1 MGSFSWVTQD
11 TNESISVTSP
21 KKVYMLDNKGNKWE
35 EDRYQGYGVFGGK
48 DFYQLVAEMNAEF
61 YPDVKDRL
69 TGDVDN
75 DRDIGISLAYGKR
88 PALSPNLYHSEHIE
102 WSNSTPQDCE
112 HQGYAP
118 GPEDYDDDHEYWDD
132 F

>member
-11 TNESISVTSP
+11 TNESIAVTSP

-35 EDRYQGYGVFGGK
+35 EDRYQGYGLFGGK

-88 PALSPNLYHSEHIE
+88 PVLSPNLYHSEHIK
-102 WSNSTPQDCE
+102 WTNSTPQDCE
-112 HQGYAP
+112 HQGYPP